1 MAYKNI
7 YIHNARVN
15 NLKNVSVEIQRN
27 QLVVITGVS
36 GSGKSSLAYDTL
48 YAEGQRRYVESLNTY
63 SRQFL
68 ARMDKPDVDYIHGI
82 SPAMAIQQKTG
93 SNNPRST
100 VGTQTEIYDYL
111 KILFAR
117 VGKTYSPISGKLVT
131 SDSVSEI
138 VDKVLEQ
145 PSGCA
150 VTIVAPV
157 EVRSKGFATELTLA
171 LQKGFTRIWDEG
183 KVLEIEDLLEEKK
196 LKAKKIFYLLI
207 DRLILDKGD
216 LSVLRSRLADSIQT
230 AYYEGHNHCGIQFNK
245 SPIHSFSA
253 LFSADNMVFERPSP
267 DFFSFNSP
275 HGACTVC
282 EGFGRV
288 MGIDEDLVIPEKNK
302 SIYEEAVAPWRGE
315 IMNEYLK
322 DFIHAS
328 AEYDFPIHRPYYA
341 LSEKEKDFLWNGNQ
355 RVFGIRSFFK
365 YLETQHHKIQYRVMS
380 ARYRGFTVCY
390 ECKGSRIRKDA
401 MYVKICGYS
410 ISDFL
415 SMPLDRMNATLKNL
429 VLNEHDATIARRILT
444 EVESRIEYLNN
455 VGVGYL
461 TLNRKVS
468 TLSGGEM
475 QRIRLATS
483 LGNGLVGAMYIL
495 DEPSIGLHPR
505 DTDKLINILL
515 KLRDKGNT
523 VIVVEHD
530 EAVMQHANQIIDMG
544 PLAGELGG
552 KVIFNGNYAEILRH
566 EDSLTGQYL
575 SGKRSIPLPIVRRP
589 KRNYIEIKNAY
600 LNNLKDIS
608 VKIPLDALTVV
619 TGVSGSGKTT
629 LIQDILYHALRKKFG
644 LPYEKTGDA
653 AVLGGYLSGVFTI
666 EMVDQSPVTRS
677 SRSNPVTYL
686 KAYDHIRELYAGQR
700 MAKIKGLTAG
710 SFSFNVEG
718 GRCEECKGDGKI
730 VVEMQFLPD
739 VELTCE
745 ACGGKRFKENVL
757 SVTWNEKNIYEVLS
771 MTVQEG
777 IKFFHDQPKIFE
789 KLMLLEKVGL
799 GYVSLGQSTDTF
811 SGGEAQRMKLAFFLS
826 QKNMPKTL
834 YIFDEP
840 TTGLHFEDI
849 RVLLIAIHELVE
861 RGNTVIIIEHH
872 PDVIKSA
879 DWIIDLGPEGGI
891 EGGYLVYQGE
901 PEGLIREKTSYTGRY
916 LKDKLLV

>member
-63 SRQFL
+63 ARQFL

-111 KILFAR
+111 KVLFAR

-145 PSGCA
+145 PEGCA

-196 LKAKKIFYLLI
+196 LKGKKIFYLLI

-216 LSVLRSRLADSIQT
+216 LSVLRTRLADSIQT

-245 SPIHSFSA
+245 SPIHLFSA

-328 AEYDFPIHRPYYA
+328 TEYDFPIHRPYYA

-415 SMPLDRMNATLKNL
+415 SMPLDRMTATLKNL

-566 EDSLTGQYL
+566 EGSLTGQYL
-575 SGKRSIPLPIVRRP
+575 SGKQSIPLPVVRRP

-653 AVLGGYLSGVFTI
+653 AVLGGYLSGIFTI

-799 GYVSLGQSTDTF
+799 GYVNLGQSTDTF

-826 QKNMPKTL
+826 QKNTPKTL

-861 RGNTVIIIEHH
+861 RGNTVVIIEHH